1 MTASGLLLYR
11 VRVSIM
17 KKSILVLLTLVPV
30 LAGYLINTAL
40 LVPVVGM
47 LLFYI
52 LPFAVLI
59 FWFWLGS
66 QYSKTNWGAIPSI
79 LIGSATG
86 IVSLALYLW
95 QFVFQD
101 SETRNL
107 TLAGL
112 SQMYSIATP
121 MYLTARL
128 AALFETQPNYIG
140 RTTATALQ
148 AISLILMSTVFTAG
162 FFWGRNKKLR
172 NKQ

>member
-1 MTASGLLLYR
+1 
-11 VRVSIM
+11 M
-17 KKSILVLLTLVPV
+17 KKVILVLLTLVPV
-30 LAGYLINTAL
+30 LAGYIINTAL

-52 LPFAVLI
+52 LPLAVLF

-66 QYSKTNWGAIPSI
+66 QYSKTNWSIIPSI

-95 QFVFQD
+95 QFVVQD

-107 TLAGL
+107 AIAGL
-112 SQMYSIATP
+112 SQMYSTATP
-121 MYLTARL
+121 IYLTARL

-148 AISLILMSTVFTAG
+148 VISLILMSAVFTAG
-162 FFWGRNKKLR
+162 FFWGKNARRRKSYM
-172 NKQ
+172 